1 MITSPSEKRHSC
13 RFLLAALAAT
23 ASAALS
29 AAVPN
34 VTGVTMS
41 QANDRLVTITYTLS
55 DAPAVITLDVQTNVT
70 GDVWASIG
78 GEAVW
83 NAMGDV
89 WKKVGDGL
97 TAGNSASCT
106 ITWHPDHS
114 WPDHKIEGNN
124 TRAVVTAWAL
134 ENTPDYM
141 VVDLADV
148 PAEDVVRYYPG
159 VDFLPKKGFGQAG
172 AAVTNNPDDKTATLL
187 MRKIMARGIEWTM
200 GSVGSEPMRNAER
213 EATHHVTLPNNY
225 YIGVFVFTQR
235 QWKYVVTNNL
245 RNASYQVDGAMR
257 PMETI
262 SHNDMR
268 YPITSSYQHTVTD
281 AEIAAYSWPSNP
293 APTSFL
299 GLLRSK
305 TGLDFDLPSEAQ
317 WEFAARAGHG
327 SPFCGDGS
335 EINNANISKMGRF
348 GLSVQD
354 TTLGPT
360 EGGTAIVG
368 SYKPND
374 WGLYDVY
381 GNVWEFCLDWFQND
395 ITNTRDASGNSYNG
409 RPNISL
415 ADPRKTLS
423 GSSSDGWRVYRGG
436 SWRHESQY
444 CRSAC
449 RGKNEAQDRGS
460 AGVYGVRVVCTA
472 GLR

>member
-1 MITSPSEKRHSC
+1 MNTKRTL
-13 RFLLAALAAT
+13 FGTILAAT

-41 QANDRLVTITYTLS
+41 QASDRLVTITYTLS

-141 VVDLADV
+141 VVDLTGV
-148 PAEDVVRYYPG
+148 PAEDTVRYYPG
-159 VDFLPKKGFGQAG
+159 VDFLPKKGFDQSG
-172 AAVTNNPDDKTATLL
+172 AAVTNNPDYKTSKLL

-200 GSVGSEPMRNAER
+200 GSVDSEPMRNAQR

-225 YIGVFVFTQR
+225 YIGVFTITQR

-245 RNASYQVDGAMR
+245 FTARFQVDGEMR
-257 PMETI
+257 PMESI

-268 YPITSSYQHTVTD
+268 YSIDTAGPNAVTD

-299 GLLRSK
+299 GRLRSK

-348 GLSVQD
+348 GRPKDSDDGNRGQLK
-354 TTLGPT
+354 PA

-374 WGLYDVY
+374 WGLYDMY
-381 GNVWEFCLDWFQND
+381 GNVWEFCLDWFEND
-395 ITNTRDASGNSYNG
+395 IANTKDTSGNSYAG

-415 ADPRKTLS
+415 VDPRKTLS
-423 GSSSDGWRVYRGG
+423 GSSSDGSRIYRGG
-436 SWRHESQY
+436 SWGHDSLY
-444 CRSAC
+444 CRSAH
-449 RGKNEAQDRGS
+449 RGMNTMYSRDS
-460 AGVYGVRVVCTA
+460 VYGVRVVCTA